1 MTKLQ
6 PLSKEF
12 LRKLRLYFSAVS
24 GTRAQYCYFNFF
36 EGVVLSNSCSG
47 GKGETHGDRL
57 MDFTVGE
64 LGLHF
69 VKFKDVAFFRE
80 FRSVFQVPEREFF
93 CIKIGDLISTL
104 TNNDMNNLEIVQQGN
119 TWVLKIIGVDE
130 IDEKNQYGFIIHNFH
145 VIRVIQ
151 KWYNYICQVC
161 AKKELVKSD
170 VDVLV
175 PMENGMYFTTI
186 KIADLGLDKV
196 FKNTQPTVKFLSFD
210 GLTTVSIK
218 SFLKKL
224 NTPYSLKRYLWVD
237 NNLIYSFAVFN
248 DDVARIIS
256 IRPNIASMPII
267 SDVKIDIS
275 KG

>member
-104 TNNDMNNLEIVQQGN
+104 TNNDMNNLEIVARKH
-119 TWVLKIIGVDE
+119 VGV
-130 IDEKNQYGFIIHNFH
+130 KNHWC
-145 VIRVIQ
+145 R
-151 KWYNYICQVC
+151 
-161 AKKELVKSD
+161 
-170 VDVLV
+170 
-175 PMENGMYFTTI
+175 
-186 KIADLGLDKV
+186 
-196 FKNTQPTVKFLSFD
+196 
-210 GLTTVSIK
+210 
-218 SFLKKL
+218 
-224 NTPYSLKRYLWVD
+224 
-237 NNLIYSFAVFN
+237 
-248 DDVARIIS
+248 
-256 IRPNIASMPII
+256 
-267 SDVKIDIS
+267 
-275 KG
+275 